1 MELSVDKRTKVAVI
15 TIIGSVDSADS
26 SPLLDFFNELIDA
39 GHTGLVIDMAGMDFI
54 VSMGLGVFVR
64 TYTRLRQAGGFLRLA
79 RPQPMILQIIETTGL
94 DRLLPIYDSLD
105 QALE

>member
-1 MELSVDKRTKVAVI
+1 MELSVDKRTDVAVI
-15 TIIGSVDSADS
+15 TIVGSVDSADS
-26 SPLLDFFNELIDA
+26 NPLLDFFNELIDA
-39 GHTGLVIDMAGMDFI
+39 GHTRLVVDLTRMDFI

-64 TYTRLRQAGGFLRLA
+64 TYTRLREAGGFLRLA
-79 RPQPMILQIIETTGL
+79 GLQPLILQIIKTTGL

>member
-1 MELSVDKRTKVAVI
+1 MELSVDKRTNLAVI

-26 SPLLDFFNELIDA
+26 SALLDFLNELIDA
-39 GHTGLVIDMAGMDFI
+39 GHTCLVIDMTRMDFI
-54 VSMGLGVFVR
+54 VSMGLGAFVR

-79 RPQPMILQIIETTGL
+79 GPQPLILQIIKTTAL